1 MRFLRMSRI
10 KRWMTTI
17 KVSCQV
23 RTRRPRHV
31 PSFRFWMPDL
41 KVMKIKGT
49 CPRKDLNPSSHPRS
63 YRLSNSARSQPR
75 PGVLRNHLAPHWRT
89 TWEISSTDR
98 RIPISLTEAENWSW
112 VNTKG
117 IRAGLLFCYN
127 TTGHACNFTTHTIPN
142 LLPFFRSLIA
152 WPYKRP
158 RLGCPATVY
167 MPPVSMAT
175 FSVSPPAKLRRP
187 V

>member
-1 MRFLRMSRI
+1 MQEHVEEQEIYQLGLDHAEAQILLDFHKKKHEIGNQQAEIILATKREKLQQLASAKSNNNQRVLLSPGSLAASAPLQAPWVAPTTVQPQRRDYRMRFLRMSRI
-10 KRWMTTI
+10 KRWMTMI

-75 PGVLRNHLAPHWRT
+75 PGVLRNHLAPH
-89 TWEISSTDR
+89 
-98 RIPISLTEAENWSW
+98 
-112 VNTKG
+112 
-117 IRAGLLFCYN
+117 
-127 TTGHACNFTTHTIPN
+127 
-142 LLPFFRSLIA
+142 
-152 WPYKRP
+152 
-158 RLGCPATVY
+158 
-167 MPPVSMAT
+167 
-175 FSVSPPAKLRRP
+175 
-187 V
+187 